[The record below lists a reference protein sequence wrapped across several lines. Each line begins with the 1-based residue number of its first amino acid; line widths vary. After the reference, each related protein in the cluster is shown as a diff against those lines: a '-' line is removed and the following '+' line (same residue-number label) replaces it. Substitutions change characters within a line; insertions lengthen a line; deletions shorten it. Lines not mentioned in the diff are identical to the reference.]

1 MTKPITLL
9 MILLLLTGCG
19 SQWAYNNADWFVVR
33 YVDNYVELDGD
44 QRELLSEKVSDFLRW
59 HRESELPRYI
69 AHLDEFMLVEPSQVN
84 MAYLLDQQRRF
95 REHGNRLLIKLQ
107 PEIHQLAAQ
116 LSDEQV
122 EALLVKIET
131 NRNKRRAQ
139 RQPADASLVHEN
151 KVHENKVHANK
162 DNDNTVNENTV
173 NVSQVKEN
181 QANENQINA
190 NQEQGLVRQRYS
202 ERISD
207 GLEMWLGSITP
218 AQQVKVD
225 YWAAS
230 IVSTK
235 EEWLAHQALFQRKL
249 EQLLAHRHD
258 EERFVEAFKQLAFQP
273 DTYYSKSFQQKRQH
287 NIQLANQSMLSLI
300 QVASDQQVTHFRGE
314 VQSWREIAQD
324 LSP

>member
-1 MTKPITLL
+1 MTKPITVL

-19 SQWAYNNADWFVVR
+19 AQWAYNNVDWFVVR
-33 YVDNYVELDGD
+33 YVDNYVELNGD
-44 QRELLSEKVSDFLRW
+44 QRELLGEKVSDFLRW

-139 RQPADASLVHEN
+139 HQPADAN
-151 KVHENKVHANK
+151 
-162 DNDNTVNENTV
+162 
-173 NVSQVKEN
+173 QVQEN
-181 QANENQINA
+181 QANEKK
-190 NQEQGLVRQRYS
+190 EEDLLRKRYS

-230 IVSTK
+230 IVSTR

-258 EERFVEAFKQLAFQP
+258 EGRFVEVYRQLAFQP
-273 DTYYSKSFQQKRQH
+273 DTLYSKSFQQKRQH
-287 NIQLANQSMLSLI
+287 NIQLANQSMLNLI

>member
-1 MTKPITLL
+1 MTKPITVF

-19 SQWAYNNADWFVVR
+19 SQWVYNNAYWFVVR

-84 MAYLLDQQRRF
+84 MEYLLDQQRRF
-95 REHGNRLLIKLQ
+95 REHGNRLLLKLQ
-107 PEIHQLAAQ
+107 PEIQQLAAQ
-116 LSDEQV
+116 LSDKQV
-122 EALLVKIET
+122 ETLLVKIKA
-131 NRNKRRAQ
+131 NRNKRQAQ
-139 RQPADASLVHEN
+139 RQSADA
-151 KVHENKVHANK
+151 KQ
-162 DNDNTVNENTV
+162 VNEN
-173 NVSQVKEN
+173 QVAEKKE
-181 QANENQINA
+181 EN
-190 NQEQGLVRQRYS
+190 LVRQRYS
-202 ERISD
+202 ERISE
-207 GLEMWLGSITP
+207 GLAMWVGSITP

-235 EEWLAHQALFQRKL
+235 DEWLAHQALFQRKL

-258 EERFVEAFKQLAFQP
+258 EERFVEVFRQLAFQP
-273 DTYYSKSFQQKRQH
+273 ETLYSKSFQQKRQY
-287 NIQLANQSMLSLI
+287 NTQLANQSMLSLI

-314 VQSWREIAQD
+314 VRSWREIAQD